1 MLDEQTNL
9 IRIEQA
15 IQQIVAQSSQSTY
28 VIMDGDRTLIPTDST
43 KFFLNYLSLS
53 YTDLK
58 EIFQKDGYSFE
69 AFYKVACYYAQIEKE
84 KYKFACLFTADS
96 VQVYANFLTFIH
108 AVKDHATLILITSGI
123 KQSWQQVIDNHGL
136 DFMALIG
143 GNCFPQDLFVVDKKA
158 KGVIAQYLKQAG
170 KTVFAF
176 GDSLIDFDMLKRA
189 DYAYLVV
196 NEKMNKDIISYTSA
210 IQHLQQVSFSSAH
223 HSNIPLVDL
232 KKIAN
237 LIKTVSE

>member
-9 IRIEQA
+9 ISIEKA
-15 IQQIVAQSSQSTY
+15 IHQIVTQSKQSKY
-28 VIMDGDRTLIPTDST
+28 VIIDGDRTLIPTDST
-43 KFFLNYLSLS
+43 QFFLNYLGLP

-58 EIFQKDGYSFE
+58 NIFQQYGYSFE
-69 AFYKVACYYAQIEKE
+69 AFHQVATYYARIEKE
-84 KYKFACLFTADS
+84 KYEAACLFSANTVQIYAD
-96 VQVYANFLTFIH
+96 FLTFIH
-108 AVKDHATLILITSGI
+108 ALKNHVTFILITSGI
-123 KQSWQQVIDNHGL
+123 KQSWQNVIDNHEL
-136 DFMALIG
+136 HFMALIG
-143 GNCFPQDLFVVDKKA
+143 GNYLPQDSFVVDKKA
-158 KGVIAQYLKQAG
+158 KGAIAHHLKQAG

-176 GDSLIDFDMLKRA
+176 GDSLIDFDMLKAA

-196 NEKMNKDIISYTSA
+196 NEKMNKDIILYTQE